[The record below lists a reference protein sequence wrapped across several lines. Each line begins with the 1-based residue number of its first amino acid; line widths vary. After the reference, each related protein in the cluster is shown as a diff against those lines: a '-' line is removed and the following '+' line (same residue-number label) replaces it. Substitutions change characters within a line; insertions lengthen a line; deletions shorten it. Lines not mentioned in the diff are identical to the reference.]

1 MSAGHYH
8 RRWSAN
14 TAGRTTPTSQTLA
27 GSIEPSTYGT
37 SWNSVRWNKPS
48 TTGYRSHASTIA
60 ARFEPKTYYSSVS
73 PSPRTS
79 TVPSRYSNGT
89 TNEAA
94 RAAAQL
100 TSLGPSVSARASRF
114 DTSVRDGGSKYR
126 NEARELLNKWTS
138 RERNNADSSSTSK
151 PMENAAA
158 NGYLNKTNEY
168 PYRKTASVTP
178 SRTTV
183 PAISRFS
190 ADRTSALSASP
201 LPQSHTPRAERPWR
215 QRLAESSRIRAS
227 LGDDVSTSYTAARN
241 ARAWSRRSSQS
252 QASGDELS
260 QSVDRLRSYVSASGY
275 RSRNG
280 STDSSTYGSRTRA
293 STSYTPSFALS
304 YSRTKAD
311 EPKEVMSRSYSPIRP
326 RYETSYRSMTL
337 SEQPRPSLRSSVA
350 DIKSDRNSSIESLRD
365 ADRQPTSHA
374 GVSSVPKNPSI
385 RESSQERDSERHRK
399 RSSRERTARR
409 NSRQRA
415 QTQSSSSDE
424 EIDRSLTRAD
434 AKQRRR
440 RRHKES
446 AERAPLPPPS
456 LAANGMLK
464 SLDSSHSKTG
474 NADDTKSTTKEPR
487 PPAPSVDLPV
497 SAGPKPPRGPAFA
510 TPMIVVPVLMSPPM
524 SPTPTVIEQS
534 VPSVTVLERLSVPQG
549 RVTASLSAPPGGIAC
564 SPSPP
569 PPGAIGD
576 QSRNVRKSLSP
587 PRIHGLNAITTSSS
601 CVQVPGYVSTS
612 EDLSTATKSD
622 TTLKGSRANSMAD
635 PPVKNTEAPVVAS
648 PPPPPP
654 KSGTD
659 ASSIIDDESQ
669 YSAVVHF
676 KPNKLKV
683 KRVAPVPG
691 LWKVEGAD
699 EFISK
704 NKRLVRE
711 PEQEAILYV
720 WKVRPREFAIKR
732 IKMPKTTVVKKPEPE
747 KPLVTVPVTDEDQK
761 KEVKVNSQ
769 IAGEKRPKKKIG
781 PSMLKELF
789 SGITKDEK
797 VEEKVVVE
805 EEKKPVRKFEAP
817 VVKIEKKTPPPQ
829 RKVAKA
835 AVVEPSKEKVEQAKA
850 AVVEP
855 SKEKVEQTKAAV
867 VEPSKEKVEQKSA
880 VPEPKKDVELKGMK
894 VSAKPAVPKEEK
906 IQISAVLRSK
916 TAACKGEV
924 TVILVQ
930 PVFVVY
936 KHPQKIREKKPLVT
950 KSVSYSLVK
959 KPLQLDGQKTV
970 VQKKKSSASVKLS
983 CKATSI
989 KHATCIKEFNRK
1001 AAQFGAQV
1009 TVDVPVLDVNLSR
1022 VRLSIRRPKK
1032 TLPPPP
1038 VETETT
1044 PRRSTSVESELAH
1057 LQAVRRAV
1065 EASPMSTSTSRAA
1078 EVLDDMRNS
1087 EPAHVFRRPSREEEY
1102 NASGHLILPD
1112 KSLLEEYVRRKR
1124 GRLEQLLKEPIAE
1137 RGEPRCDSP
1146 ANSVTS
1152 ELIPACAVRVFE
1164 RSPYGVPVITAPS
1177 RSTSRVS
1184 SVGSVEP
1191 NTPTVML
1198 DTITSYNNFNSTPQG
1213 FLREARIQIAKPI
1226 SFDPPRTPFEERL
1239 QQQAHAIRKAS
1250 ASSILSADERSPD
1263 NRPSPRRFSNPPDG
1277 MSALTTSFTN
1287 AIAANANNARHERYA
1302 AHIPVNK
1309 GDSGSGRQSTIS
1321 QDSQQSGALENAT
1334 KQLDHVIDQARH
1346 KHSQHRNKFKEAID
1360 YLDQIFEDLKKECD
1374 TGGEDAMDRTPR
1386 SAGTSTTTTT
1396 PRTVNSDSIRRPTV
1410 LHPTPSKPS
1419 TSTPKRA
1426 VRPVKPVQ
1434 PPSPVE
1440 VVLPKPPVAPDSET
1454 AEVDVAETIVLPKK
1468 TDKLDFTR
1476 RWLHDDLSSLA
1487 FQPPAPVMFFPEP
1500 CSFYN
1505 DPDEHSLGSCSAEV
1519 AAINAPARRE
1529 KSKRSNG
1536 IAIVASLEKPAPIR
1550 PQPCR
1555 PQPVYGSQGRTSG
1568 PRNFPMEL
1576 EVPSIPRVASYDHVP
1591 ERRDYPSN
1599 TWRSGSQE
1607 PHQAHGS
1614 VPPEDVLRPSP
1625 SAFQTVSNL
1634 SGRSANMRGSL
1645 RSLPDAGLIIRGRY
1659 QHQPSPM
1666 KDPSLA
1672 IDQLCAELELNTE
1685 QPMTAADKRRSFPT
1699 SYARDSAFATGSS
1712 VYEQPMRRLSEKRA
1726 PPIERKAQPYQQP
1739 PVGLYHAAA
1748 VSSHQPV
1755 HQSHSTPM
1763 NNQHRVT
1770 HAAAQHPPQQPQPAA
1785 QVQRVPQ
1792 PPQFATQPV
1801 VKKSNPQRQQKS
1813 LDEVT
1818 NMLNNVVNDFH
1829 ATQQPPR
1836 KKSQPSHALY
1846 ATPHSMNQSNPF
1858 ETINQEKINP
1868 SRVEAMHNMFERNAA
1883 PAQNRWSAQPPY
1895 QPHLIR
1901 PREDDAYHDIN
1912 DYHSN
1917 RPHVMKAATATIPPP
1932 PSTAAPV
1939 PPPYIGPHASPPR
1952 HNAIG
1957 IRNSSPSYV
1966 TEFTPAYP
1974 TTQPPSHPP
1983 GRNGS
1988 ATSSQNGGYY
1998 SSNSSGVGAPSYQ
2011 HSQISARRGSIVGH
2025 QSASSRAASIA
2036 DDDDDDG
2043 FYDNIGTYDDRRISR
2058 SSEMDIQSLSSHQ
2071 LPPNNWKPTKIGSF
2085 FRKIGAGNRPPGSAA
2100 SLVSLNKVA
2109 NETPMK
2115 PGNLMKSNSLST
2127 EPWKKMVIE
2136 NPSIPAREPTPSKGG
2151 LGARLKNSIFGS
2163 KKRLNG

>member
-138 RERNNADSSSTSK
+138 RERNNGYYSYRFTPRKIYADSSSTSK

-227 LGDDVSTSYTAARN
+227 LGDD
-241 ARAWSRRSSQS
+241 
-252 QASGDELS
+252 
-260 QSVDRLRSYVSASGY
+260 Y

-704 NKRLVRE
+704 NKRLVRRSRE

>member
-138 RERNNADSSSTSK
+138 RERNNGYYSYRFTPRKIYADSSSTSK

-227 LGDDVSTSYTAARN
+227 LGDD
-241 ARAWSRRSSQS
+241 
-252 QASGDELS
+252 
-260 QSVDRLRSYVSASGY
+260 Y

-311 EPKEVMSRSYSPIRP
+311 EPKEVMSSLRTTYWQNKFLLENLRSYSPIRP

>member
-138 RERNNADSSSTSK
+138 RERNNGYYSYRFTPRKIYADSSSTSK

-227 LGDDVSTSYTAARN
+227 LGDD
-241 ARAWSRRSSQS
+241 
-252 QASGDELS
+252 
-260 QSVDRLRSYVSASGY
+260 Y

-497 SAGPKPPRGPAFA
+497 S
-510 TPMIVVPVLMSPPM
+510 
-524 SPTPTVIEQS
+524 
-534 VPSVTVLERLSVPQG
+534 
-549 RVTASLSAPPGGIAC
+549 
-564 SPSPP
+564 
-569 PPGAIGD
+569 
-576 QSRNVRKSLSP
+576 
-587 PRIHGLNAITTSSS
+587 
-601 CVQVPGYVSTS
+601 GYVSTS

-654 KSGTD
+654 KSNDSGSLDDFTEFCESGTD

>member
-138 RERNNADSSSTSK
+138 RERNNGYYSYRFTPRKIYADSSSTSK

-227 LGDDVSTSYTAARN
+227 LGDD
-241 ARAWSRRSSQS
+241 
-252 QASGDELS
+252 
-260 QSVDRLRSYVSASGY
+260 Y

>member
-138 RERNNADSSSTSK
+138 RERNNGYYSYRFTPRKIYADSSSTSK

-227 LGDDVSTSYTAARN
+227 LGDD
-241 ARAWSRRSSQS
+241 
-252 QASGDELS
+252 
-260 QSVDRLRSYVSASGY
+260 Y

-761 KEVKVNSQ
+761 KEVK
-769 IAGEKRPKKKIG
+769 
-781 PSMLKELF
+781 F

>member
-138 RERNNADSSSTSK
+138 RERNNGYYSYRFTPRKIYADSSSTSK

-227 LGDDVSTSYTAARN
+227 LGDD
-241 ARAWSRRSSQS
+241 
-252 QASGDELS
+252 
-260 QSVDRLRSYVSASGY
+260 Y

-311 EPKEVMSRSYSPIRP
+311 EPKEVMSSLRTTYWQNKFLLENLRSYSPIRP

-704 NKRLVRE
+704 NKRLVRRSRE

>member
-1 MSAGHYH
+1 MWPPSGSGWLRHNSEA
-8 RRWSAN
+8 
-14 TAGRTTPTSQTLA
+14 TS
-27 GSIEPSTYGT
+27 GSVKG
-37 SWNSVRWNKPS
+37 
-48 TTGYRSHASTIA
+48 
-60 ARFEPKTYYSSVS
+60 YYSYRFT
-73 PSPRTS
+73 PRKI
-79 TVPSRYSNGT
+79 Y
-89 TNEAA
+89 
-94 RAAAQL
+94 
-100 TSLGPSVSARASRF
+100 
-114 DTSVRDGGSKYR
+114 
-126 NEARELLNKWTS
+126 
-138 RERNNADSSSTSK
+138 ADSSSTSK

-227 LGDDVSTSYTAARN
+227 LGDD
-241 ARAWSRRSSQS
+241 
-252 QASGDELS
+252 
-260 QSVDRLRSYVSASGY
+260 Y

>member
-138 RERNNADSSSTSK
+138 RERNNGYYSYRFTPRKIYADSSSTSK

-227 LGDDVSTSYTAARN
+227 LGDD
-241 ARAWSRRSSQS
+241 
-252 QASGDELS
+252 
-260 QSVDRLRSYVSASGY
+260 Y

-1599 TWRSGSQE
+1599 TWRSGSQVRVASAE

>member
-138 RERNNADSSSTSK
+138 RERNNGYYSYRFTPRKIYADSSSTSK

-227 LGDDVSTSYTAARN
+227 LGDD
-241 ARAWSRRSSQS
+241 
-252 QASGDELS
+252 
-260 QSVDRLRSYVSASGY
+260 Y

-654 KSGTD
+654 KSNDSGSLDDFTEFCESGTD

-761 KEVKVNSQ
+761 KEVK
-769 IAGEKRPKKKIG
+769 
-781 PSMLKELF
+781 F